1 MQIIK
6 DFIFIIPARK
16 NSKGIKNKNLIKINN
31 KKLVE
36 YTFDILKNI
45 PENRKYV
52 LTDSKSIK
60 SIARKYQINT
70 SYKRPKILSKD
81 TTELVMNLIHFD
93 NFIGENVSFK
103 NYIILQPTSPL
114 RLKKDIFGAI
124 KKFKKDNC
132 DSLVSVSK
140 SLEHPNDTISI
151 RNKQLVFFNKKKSTL
166 RQSYNESYF
175 INGAIYILKKKNLDE
190 RKLISTNKTSIY
202 IMPKD
207 RSIDLDDV
215 EDLKILKKII

>member
-1 MQIIK
+1 MGKQILIHLFFVNNDLQKKKILNTLKKYKIGTKNLPDAIKWHCSYYWKHIFNSKERKSMILTKNILDKAIAIPTLQEKDIILSKFRKRNQKYIMQIIK

-93 NFIGENVSFK
+93 NFIGENV
-103 NYIILQPTSPL
+103 N
-114 RLKKDIFGAI
+114 
-124 KKFKKDNC
+124 FKK
-132 DSLVSVSK
+132 L
-140 SLEHPNDTISI
+140 
-151 RNKQLVFFNKKKSTL
+151 
-166 RQSYNESYF
+166 YYF
-175 INGAIYILKKKNLDE
+175 A
-190 RKLISTNKTSIY
+190 TNIKF
-202 IMPKD
+202 
-207 RSIDLDDV
+207 
-215 EDLKILKKII
+215 